1 MGGGEAPCGACKF
14 LRRKCV
20 KGCLFAPYF
29 CSDEMGAPHFGA
41 IHKVFGASN
50 FSKLLMHLP
59 IQERYDTVASVSYE
73 AQARLQ
79 DPVYGCV
86 SHILALQHQVAN
98 LKGKL
103 AFGYAQLAA
112 CSSSDGASLIPE
124 YGYGKQSEMPS
135 LISNSNSSS
144 SSDQQ
149 YLNPWGN
156 LQSIPSESVAAN
168 NYDQEAREDE
178 GSWGS
183 FSVCTKGVI
192 QYARSTA
199 QETDVFR
206 EAERFSEESHPNNYR
221 DGDLQDL
228 ASALLRRS

>member
-1 MGGGEAPCGACKF
+1 M
-14 LRRKCV
+14 
-20 KGCLFAPYF
+20 KGCVFAPYF

-59 IQERYDTVASVSYE
+59 VQERYDTVASVSYQ

-86 SHILALQHQVAN
+86 SHIFALQHQVAN

-103 AFGYAQLAA
+103 AVGYAQLAA
-112 CSSSDGASLIPE
+112 CSSSDGASLTSE

-144 SSDQQ
+144 PYDPQ
-149 YLNPWGN
+149 YLNPWGD
-156 LQSIPSESVAAN
+156 LQSIPSENVAVN
-168 NYDQEAREDE
+168 NYDEEAREDE
-178 GSWGS
+178 CSWGS
-183 FSVCTKGVI
+183 FSVCTKGVTHPP
-192 QYARSTA
+192 STA

-206 EAERFSEESHPNNYR
+206 DAERFSEQFHPNNYR

>member
-1 MGGGEAPCGACKF
+1 
-14 LRRKCV
+14 
-20 KGCLFAPYF
+20 
-29 CSDEMGAPHFGA
+29 MGAPHFGA

-59 IQERYDTVASVSYE
+59 VQERYDTVASVSYQ

-86 SHILALQHQVAN
+86 SHIFALQHQVAN

-103 AFGYAQLAA
+103 AVGYAQLAA
-112 CSSSDGASLIPE
+112 CSSSDGASLTSD

-144 SSDQQ
+144 PYDPQ
-149 YLNPWGN
+149 YLNPWGD
-156 LQSIPSESVAAN
+156 LQSIPSENVAVN
-168 NYDQEAREDE
+168 NYDEEAREDE
-178 GSWGS
+178 CSWGS

-192 QYARSTA
+192 HPSSTA
-199 QETDVFR
+199 QEIDVFR
-206 EAERFSEESHPNNYR
+206 DAERFSEQFHPNNYR

>member
-1 MGGGEAPCGACKF
+1 M
-14 LRRKCV
+14 
-20 KGCLFAPYF
+20 KGCIFAPYF

-59 IQERYDTVASVSYE
+59 VQERYDTVASVSYE

-86 SHILALQHQVAN
+86 SHILALQHHVAN

-103 AFGYAQLAA
+103 AVGYAQLAA
-112 CSSSDGASLIPE
+112 CSSSDGTSLAPE
-124 YGYGKQSEMPS
+124 YGYGQQSEMRS
-135 LISNSNSSS
+135 LISNSNSSNPYN
-144 SSDQQ
+144 QQ
-149 YLNPWGN
+149 YLKTWGD
-156 LQSIPSESVAAN
+156 LQSIPSENVAVN
-168 NYDQEAREDE
+168 NCDEEAREGE

-183 FSVCTKGVI
+183 FSGYTQGI
-192 QYARSTA
+192 FHPLSTA
-199 QETDVFR
+199 RETDLFQD
-206 EAERFSEESHPNNYR
+206 AERNSEQRHPNNYR

-228 ASALLRRS
+228 ASALVRRN

>member
-1 MGGGEAPCGACKF
+1 MGGGGTSCGACKF

-20 KGCLFAPYF
+20 KGCVFAPYF

-59 IQERYDTVASVSYE
+59 VQERYDTVATVSYE

-79 DPVYGCV
+79 DPVHGCV
-86 SHILALQHQVAN
+86 SHIVALQHQVAN

-103 AFGYAQLAA
+103 AVGYAQLAA
-112 CSSSDGASLIPE
+112 CSSSDGASLGPE
-124 YGYGKQSEMPS
+124 YGYGQQSEMSS

-144 SSDQQ
+144 PYNQQ
-149 YLNPWGN
+149 CLNPWGDP
-156 LQSIPSESVAAN
+156 QSIPPENVAVN
-168 NYDQEAREDE
+168 GEDE

-183 FSVCTKGVI
+183 FSVCAQGAVHPP
-192 QYARSTA
+192 STA
-199 QETDVFR
+199 QETDVFQD
-206 EAERFSEESHPNNYR
+206 AEGFSEQRHPNNYR

-228 ASALLRRS
+228 ASALLRRN

>member
-1 MGGGEAPCGACKF
+1 
-14 LRRKCV
+14 
-20 KGCLFAPYF
+20 
-29 CSDEMGAPHFGA
+29 MGAPHFGA

-59 IQERYDTVASVSYE
+59 VQERYDTVASVSYQ

-86 SHILALQHQVAN
+86 SHIFALQHQVAN

-103 AFGYAQLAA
+103 AVGYAQLAA
-112 CSSSDGASLIPE
+112 CSSSDGASLTSE

-144 SSDQQ
+144 PYDPQ
-149 YLNPWGN
+149 YLNPWGD
-156 LQSIPSESVAAN
+156 LQSIPSENVAVN
-168 NYDQEAREDE
+168 NYDEEAREDE
-178 GSWGS
+178 CSWGS

-192 QYARSTA
+192 HPPSTA

-206 EAERFSEESHPNNYR
+206 DAERFSEQFHPNNYR

>member
-103 AFGYAQLAA
+103 AVGYAQLAA

-135 LISNSNSSS
+135 LISNSKSSS
-144 SSDQQ
+144 PSDQQ

-168 NYDQEAREDE
+168 NYDEEAREDE

-183 FSVCTKGVI
+183 FPLCTKGVI
-192 QYARSTA
+192 QYPRSTA

-206 EAERFSEESHPNNYR
+206 DADRFSEQSHPNNYR